1 MSVRLCPSCGTENL
15 PTAIYCAQ
23 CSGILPSIP
32 VQKSVI
38 GKVAPKRS
46 ARGNIGGFF
55 GGVVRLLIYL
65 LVLAGIAA
73 LALAWFQPQ
82 VENPAAQQIANPEFV
97 FNRLMTSSRSTPATL
112 SQALL
117 QGLVSSSPVPAIAPV
132 ADFLPQP
139 RIATRRVV
147 LESGKV
153 TYRVEFLLRDHPVL
167 FSETFKI
174 SGEPNAW
181 SLTPVGASVGMLPLT
196 PPLANLIT
204 PLMACTIRPLLP
216 NLKELSATSKISIGR
231 GQVEIFG
238 R

>member
-38 GKVAPKRS
+38 GKVAPKRA
-46 ARGNIGGFF
+46 ARGSIGGFF
-55 GGVVRLLIYL
+55 GGVIRFLIYL
-65 LVLAGIAA
+65 LLLAGIAA
-73 LALAWFQPQ
+73 LALAWIQPQ
-82 VENPAAQQIANPEFV
+82 VESPAAQQIANPEFV

-112 SQALL
+112 SQPLL
-117 QGLVSSSPVPAIAPV
+117 QGLLVSSPASQIAPV

-139 RIATRRVV
+139 RIGTRRIV

-153 TYRVEFLLRDHPVL
+153 TYRVEFLIRDHPVL
-167 FSETFKI
+167 FSETFTI

-196 PPLANLIT
+196 PPLANFMT
-204 PLMACTIRPLLP
+204 PLMAFTIRVLVPD
-216 NLKELSATSKISIGR
+216 LKELSAVSKISISR